1 MSFLNVWGTLK
12 MGDFK
17 NRWYFPKFWLIWY
30 PNKLITLELDM
41 IFMFC
46 KKRSTIDDSAFVFM
60 NLIQKICFQYG
71 IFFKLQIFSE
81 KNSGNFE
88 VLMPVTLIFMSSEKE
103 KHHRQ
108 LSFDLHEL
116 LLQKNMFL
124 VQWTILNLISQGT

>member
-1 MSFLNVWGTLK
+1 
-12 MGDFK
+12 
-17 NRWYFPKFWLIWY
+17 
-30 PNKLITLELDM
+30 
-41 IFMFC
+41 
-46 KKRSTIDDSAFVFM
+46 M

-124 VQWTILNLISQGT
+124 VQ